1 MGFLVRDKDFYKKV
15 ASIAVPISL
24 QSMIT
29 IGVNMMDTIMVGR
42 LGETVLSATSL
53 ANQFINLY
61 QICCM
66 GIGMGASVLTAR
78 FWGMKD
84 ITSLKKTITIMLRLC
99 IGLAV
104 LLFMVP
110 TMLVPQ
116 LLMRIYTTDTD
127 VIAQGVMYYQ
137 YMVPCYLLQGMA
149 LTCTIVLR
157 SVGEMRI
164 PLLSSAGAFVVNV
177 FFNYIFIFGKLGAP
191 RMEIRGAA
199 LGTLIARIFEFVF
212 ICGYFFFADKKIGY
226 RIRDLGM
233 KCRSLLADYFRIS
246 IPVVIS
252 DSLLALGNSA
262 VAMVM
267 GRIGSGFVSANSITV
282 VTQQLSTVVIQGICH
297 SGCIITGHTLG
308 EGDTEKAQ
316 NQAWTFLILGIVMG
330 TVGAGIIRAISGPM
344 IRFYQLTL
352 ETEQIAEQLMEAIA
366 LIVVF
371 QSVNSIMTKGVLRGG
386 GDTRFLMVADIL
398 FLWVVSIPLGALAG
412 LVWHLDAFWIYV
424 FLKLDQIIKAFWCIF
439 RLKSGKWIKVIE
451 SKEESINE
459 EKSGSNNAAT
469 VL

>member
-1 MGFLVRDKDFYKKV
+1 MQFLVRDRNFYKKV
-15 ASIAVPISL
+15 AVIAVPISL

-29 IGVNMMDTIMVGR
+29 IGVNMMDTVMVGR

-53 ANQFINLY
+53 ANQFIGLY

-84 ITSLKKTITIMLRLC
+84 MVSLKKTVTIMLRLC
-99 IGLAV
+99 IGLAF
-104 LLFMVP
+104 LFMLP
-110 TMLVPQ
+110 TMLIPG
-116 LLMRIYTTDTD
+116 LLMKIYTNDGD
-127 VIAQGVMYYQ
+127 VAAQGVLYYR
-137 YMVPCYLLQGMA
+137 YLVPCYLLQGMA

-164 PLLSSAGAFVVNV
+164 PLFGSIGAFFVNV

-191 RMEIRGAA
+191 RMEIQGAA

-212 ICGYFFFADKKIGY
+212 ICGYFFFRDVKIRY
-226 RIRDLGM
+226 RLHDLGM
-233 KCRSLLADYFRIS
+233 NCRSLLPDYFKVS
-246 IPVVIS
+246 IPVVVS
-252 DSLLALGNSA
+252 DSLLALGTSA

-267 GRIGSGFVSANSITV
+267 GRIGASFVSANSITV

-297 SGCIITGHTLG
+297 AGCIITGHTLG
-308 EGDTEKAQ
+308 EGETQKAQ
-316 NQAWTFLILGIVMG
+316 DQAWTFLVLGLALGMA
-330 TVGAGIIRAISGPM
+330 GAGIICLISGPV
-344 IRFYQLTL
+344 IRFYRLSP
-352 ETEQIAEQLMEAIA
+352 ETEAIAEQLMEAIA

-412 LVWHLDAFWIYV
+412 LYWHLDSFWIYV
-424 FLKLDQIIKAFWCIF
+424 FLKMDQIIKAFWCIF
-439 RLKSGKWIKVIE
+439 RLKSGKWIKIIE
-451 SKEESINE
+451 SKEGDHA
-459 EKSGSNNAAT
+459 K
-469 VL
+469 